1 MMKLK
6 EALLK
11 LMYKNSKGICFPLHG
26 KSDKPVFISEA
37 CKTNDKFTC
46 MLDTGAAIPV
56 WCSGVAQLVD
66 AFPSAVYKLDL
77 KTILS
82 GFGTGFQVAG
92 VYYIPEIE
100 FNNGDGNS
108 LRFTKFYLPV
118 VERRT
123 FGADLIFPS
132 AMLKETNILLCDS
145 DGNGL
150 EKSLFLQNSSL
161 LYKASYTYRQLPVST
176 VNKIKEVCKSQ
187 GISIHTK
194 FIGSGNEFY
203 KILVQNGSENCT
215 EVFSKEMEAF

>member
-11 LMYKNSKGICFPLHG
+11 LIYKNSKEICFPLHG
-26 KSDKPVFISEA
+26 KSDKPVFISTVCA
-37 CKTNDKFTC
+37 INNKFTC

-56 WCSGVAQLVD
+56 WCSGVKQLNKT
-66 AFPSAVYKLDL
+66 FPSAVYKPDL

-82 GFGTGFQVAG
+82 GFGTGFQVAN

-100 FNNGDGNS
+100 FNNSYGNFM
-108 LRFTKFYLPV
+108 RFTEFYLPV

-132 AMLKETNILLCDS
+132 AMLRETNILLCDS
-145 DGNGL
+145 ADGGL
-150 EKSLFLQNSSL
+150 EKSLFLQNNSL

-176 VNKIKEVCKSQ
+176 VNKIKEICRSQ
-187 GISIHTK
+187 GISVHTK

-203 KILVQNGSENCT
+203 KILVQNGSEDCPGLS
-215 EVFSKEMEAF
+215 SKEMKAF

>member
-11 LMYKNSKGICFPLHG
+11 LMYKNSKEICFLLHG

-66 AFPSAVYKLDL
+66 AFPSAVYKAEL

-108 LRFTKFYLPV
+108 LRFTKFYLLV

-132 AMLKETNILLCDS
+132 SMLKETNILLCDS
-145 DGNGL
+145 DGNEL

-161 LYKASYTYRQLPVST
+161 LYEASYTYRQFPVSI
-176 VNKIKEVCKSQ
+176 VNKIKEMCRSQ

-194 FIGSGNEFY
+194 FIGDGNEFY
-203 KILVQNGSENCT
+203 KILVHNGSENCT
-215 EVFSKEMEAF
+215 EVFSKEMKAF